1 MDLLL
6 IGGTAPVLA
15 GLALVA
21 VAAGATAQGV
31 TGLGFV
37 LIAGPPLITALGPAR
52 GIATALVLGCA
63 ANLVP
68 LAVERRHV
76 DLRKALGLLIP
87 AALATPLIALALT
100 GADERLGAVLAG
112 VAILLSTAM
121 LASGLRWEG
130 GTGPLATV
138 MAGAAS
144 GAMNYIGGVGG
155 PAAALFATNAG
166 WPQREVRATLQA
178 YLLAINLITLAVLG
192 FVLVPLD
199 LVLALVIGAVIGVAV
214 GGRIPDSAARV
225 ATLWISALG
234 GAALVLDALV

>member
-6 IGGTAPVLA
+6 IGEAAPALA

-37 LIAGPPLITALGPAR
+37 LIAGPPLIAALGPAR
-52 GIATALVLGCA
+52 GIATGLVLACA

-76 DLRKALGLLIP
+76 DLRRALGLLIP
-87 AALATPLIALALT
+87 AAIATPLIALALT
-100 GADERLGAVLAG
+100 GADERLGALLAG
-112 VAILLSTAM
+112 AAILLATAM
-121 LASGLRWEG
+121 LASGLRWERADG
-130 GTGPLATV
+130 PIATAVAGTLSA
-138 MAGAAS
+138 
-144 GAMNYIGGVGG
+144 AMNYVGGVGG

-166 WPQREVRATLQA
+166 WPQREIRATLQA

-199 LVLALVIGAVIGVAV
+199 LVLALAIGAVIGLAV
-214 GGRIPDSAARV
+214 GGRIPDSAARI

-234 GAALVLDALV
+234 GAALVIDALV